1 MTEMDKLWDLVE
13 SYREK
18 ENAYKEFVSS
28 MEEVKDDKELTK
40 KEMRSY
46 LKEYL
51 EHLQGELNGID

>member
-1 MTEMDKLWDLVE
+1 MAEMDKLWDLVE

-28 MEEVKDDKELTK
+28 IEELSEETDLTK
-40 KEMRSY
+40 KEMREY